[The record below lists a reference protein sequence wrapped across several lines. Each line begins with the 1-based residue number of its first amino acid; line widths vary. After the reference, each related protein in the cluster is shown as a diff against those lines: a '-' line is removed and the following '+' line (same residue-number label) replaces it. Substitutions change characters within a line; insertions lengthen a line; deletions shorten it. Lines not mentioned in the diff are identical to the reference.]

1 MTRRWAP
8 YVVLLVLFGA
18 VAALTGGSV
27 RAAAAALLVVGIVFS
42 IRQRIRDVALALGLV
57 ILLIIAALATT
68 LTIDLGPS
76 LRARAERE
84 GSRLIERPMHIGK
97 LGIHLWSGRF
107 IVENLVI
114 EGLKPTDRRFFTA
127 KRIAISMPWW
137 LVLRTREFLIE
148 SIEMTD
154 WQMLVEMFD
163 NGRHSFIKLP
173 GTRSSGPRR
182 FTTTLQWVHASRG
195 QFTYIDHGTWSTVSP
210 NLDVQV
216 SHADGQ
222 YRGVASFTGGT
233 VTIKD
238 YLPMWS
244 KMRCAFKIDGGKVH
258 LDFIDIDS
266 DGAKT
271 RVVSGDVDFGNWPEQ
286 VYQVRSH
293 ITFPRMREIFFADET
308 WRIRGEGDFAGVF
321 HLFKGGHELKGD
333 FTSRL
338 AWVDKLEF
346 PNLRGSLVWQP
357 SRFEVFNASAGFY
370 GGTTRFG
377 YRIAP
382 LGKPTPALARFEASY
397 QDVDLAAFSD
407 FLETKGIR
415 LSGRASG
422 TNVLEWP
429 LGRFSDHR
437 GEGRVSVVPPPG
449 VALAGRLAAVGATSA
464 APAPEAAPADTN
476 APVARPLWRTP
487 VGGELNYRFGPEWV
501 DVPASRVAT
510 ARTYVEF
517 EGRTAYGERST
528 FDFHARSGDWQES
541 DRVLAGVLTAFGSP
555 TGTVKIGGSGD
566 FTGRLLNSFRDP
578 RIEGSFTGDHVRA
591 WDVTWGRV
599 RGQVAIENSYVDV
612 TGGVATKGGAEI
624 RADGRF
630 SLGHPRKDGGEE
642 LNGRFRVTD
651 WPLADLRHAFDLDAY
666 PLEGKVGGEY
676 HIYGPY
682 TRPFGFGKA
691 TIADGSAY
699 GEPFDLATSSLRLE
713 GTGVRVD
720 AAEIRKST
728 GAITGAAVVYWD
740 GRYSFNA
747 DGRRIPLE
755 SVAAVRFPRAPLSGF
770 LDFAASG
777 SASFQS
783 PRYGGQVRITD
794 LFISDEG
801 IGQVTGRVDVRE
813 RLMSLELEAG
823 SPRLA
828 VSGTGRIMLTPGMD
842 AELTFRFTDT
852 SLDPYVRVVEPRLS
866 PFTRAVV
873 SGTLR
878 VVGQLANVDRLLV
891 DGTVE
896 QLDASLFDYK
906 VRNDGPIRLALDRNV
921 VRIERLRLAGTNTRL
936 DVGGTV
942 SLHNERIAVT
952 AVGDA
957 NLGILQGFYRDIRS
971 SGRAELKGEIQGP
984 LRTPLFSGSAVI
996 TDGRIRYMGLPHSVE
1011 AINGRIT
1018 FRGGGIRFDDVAA
1031 TVATGKVHF
1040 GGGLEMNGYVPGQL
1054 AITATG
1060 EDMHLRYP
1068 EGFRSIVDADLA
1080 LVGTFSS
1087 PTLRGTVTVKS
1098 ATWSRRIDVSAGLL
1112 VGVRS
1117 STTAPVTAAGE
1128 TVPLRFDI
1136 RIQARGTLRIQNNVA
1151 DIVSSADL
1159 TLRGTYEHP
1168 LLFGRAEIDRGIA
1181 TFEGRRYVV
1190 THGTVDFTNPTRIE
1204 PFFDIGAETRV
1215 RGLGQTYVVDLRI
1228 IGTISRLDPQLSSDP
1243 PLPPV
1248 DILSLLF
1255 SNATQMQD
1263 VELRALQ
1270 KPNAA
1275 EQQLLGTRAA
1285 ALLTSPISSGVSR
1298 AVEQTFGL
1306 DTFQITPSLGTDP
1319 YQRLEAGARVT
1330 IGKRISDKAYLT
1342 YARSL
1347 ITARDYVVLLEYDQ
1361 SDRLSWIMSRN
1372 EDGTYALDVRVRH
1385 TF

>member
-1 MTRRWAP
+1 MRRARARP
-8 YVVLLVLFGA
+8 VAVVTSILRQNGWTFGLL
-18 VAALTGGSV
+18 ALL
-27 RAAAAALLVVGIVFS
+27 AALLLFAKLVQPRYGEISIQGLGTSVLPLAIAAVAQAVVVIAGGIDLS
-42 IRQRIRDVALALGLV
+42 IGSMMALTSVVAASAMHRQSEEFGIAVVIGVLALGLV
-57 ILLIIAALATT
+57 LGAVNGALVVATRVPDIVVTLAMSFVWAGCALIVRAAPGGGAANWLKDLAVGPLGSEWVPKATVVMLVVVSVIWIPVARSRLGLSMYALGSNSLAAFRSGVPVGRTKWAAYVLCGLFAALAGLS
-68 LTIDLGPS
+68 LTASTG
-76 LRARAERE
+76 
-84 GSRLIERPMHIGK
+84 IG
-97 LGIHLWSGRF
+97 
-107 IVENLVI
+107 
-114 EGLKPTDRRFFTA
+114 
-127 KRIAISMPWW
+127 
-137 LVLRTREFLIE
+137 
-148 SIEMTD
+148 
-154 WQMLVEMFD
+154 
-163 NGRHSFIKLP
+163 
-173 GTRSSGPRR
+173 
-182 FTTTLQWVHASRG
+182 
-195 QFTYIDHGTWSTVSP
+195 
-210 NLDVQV
+210 
-216 SHADGQ
+216 
-222 YRGVASFTGGT
+222 
-233 VTIKD
+233 
-238 YLPMWS
+238 
-244 KMRCAFKIDGGKVH
+244 
-258 LDFIDIDS
+258 
-266 DGAKT
+266 
-271 RVVSGDVDFGNWPEQ
+271 
-286 VYQVRSH
+286 
-293 ITFPRMREIFFADET
+293 
-308 WRIRGEGDFAGVF
+308 
-321 HLFKGGHELKGD
+321 
-333 FTSRL
+333 
-338 AWVDKLEF
+338 
-346 PNLRGSLVWQP
+346 
-357 SRFEVFNASAGFY
+357 
-370 GGTTRFG
+370 
-377 YRIAP
+377 
-382 LGKPTPALARFEASY
+382 
-397 QDVDLAAFSD
+397 
-407 FLETKGIR
+407 
-415 LSGRASG
+415 
-422 TNVLEWP
+422 
-429 LGRFSDHR
+429 
-437 GEGRVSVVPPPG
+437 
-449 VALAGRLAAVGATSA
+449 
-464 APAPEAAPADTN
+464 
-476 APVARPLWRTP
+476 TP
-487 VGGELNYRFGPEWV
+487 VP
-501 DVPASRVAT
+501 
-510 ARTYVEF
+510 
-517 EGRTAYGERST
+517 
-528 FDFHARSGDWQES
+528 
-541 DRVLAGVLTAFGSP
+541 
-555 TGTVKIGGSGD
+555 
-566 FTGRLLNSFRDP
+566 
-578 RIEGSFTGDHVRA
+578 
-591 WDVTWGRV
+591 
-599 RGQVAIENSYVDV
+599 
-612 TGGVATKGGAEI
+612 
-624 RADGRF
+624 
-630 SLGHPRKDGGEE
+630 
-642 LNGRFRVTD
+642 
-651 WPLADLRHAFDLDAY
+651 
-666 PLEGKVGGEY
+666 
-676 HIYGPY
+676 GPY
-682 TRPFGFGKA
+682 T
-691 TIADGSAY
+691 
-699 GEPFDLATSSLRLE
+699 
-713 GTGVRVD
+713 
-720 AAEIRKST
+720 
-728 GAITGAAVVYWD
+728 
-740 GRYSFNA
+740 
-747 DGRRIPLE
+747 LE